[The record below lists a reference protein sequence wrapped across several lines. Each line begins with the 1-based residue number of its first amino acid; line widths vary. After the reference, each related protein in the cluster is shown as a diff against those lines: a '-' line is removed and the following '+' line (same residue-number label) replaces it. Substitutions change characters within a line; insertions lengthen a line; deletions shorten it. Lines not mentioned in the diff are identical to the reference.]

1 MNERAEGPLLE
12 IKDLDAYYGQSQA
25 LRGVGLTVRAGEVVS
40 LIGRNGAGKSTTL
53 KSIIGV
59 LRKKSGTIRFQGVEI
74 GGLESH
80 QIARR
85 GIAFVPEERAIFAT
99 LTVKENLVLPPALF
113 PTSWTTERVYRS
125 FPILK
130 ERGDHAG
137 SKMSGGEQQM
147 LAIARVLRAGPKLL
161 LLDEPSEGLAPVIVQ
176 QIGRM
181 LQELKK
187 DGMSI
192 ILVEQNLRFA
202 LGIADRHYLLVDG
215 EVKEMLT
222 TAEVRARDKELVN
235 FLSV

>member
-99 LTVKENLVLPPALF
+99 LTVKENLDLPPALF